1 LYGEVA
7 NRSDFAMR
15 HTGSSDFSFRISE
28 FRIVSNGFHFPGN
41 RKRVACKPLFF
52 NEIFETLKSFFA
64 HRLPDG
70 LMRQCNNF
78 SCIAQEFGLLLIH
91 RLSLTTHRCLLHPPP
106 LVWIKPEPSSSGFFL
121 LLTYGRSSRYNQKL
135 SAIRAAEF
143 DSLPQAGEFP
153 ERES

>member
-1 LYGEVA
+1 MVRLRTVPILQCGIQA
-7 NRSDFAMR
+7 PA
-15 HTGSSDFSFRISE
+15 TFSFRNSV
-28 FRIVSNGFHFPGN
+28 FRIVSNGFHFPGDEGGM
-41 RKRVACKPLFF
+41 ACKSLFC
-52 NEIFETLKSFFA
+52 NETFDTLKSLFA
-64 HRLPDG
+64 HRLSDA
-70 LMRQCNNF
+70 LMRQRNNF
-78 SCIAQEFGLLLIH
+78 SCIAQEFGLLFIH

-121 LLTYGRSSRYNQKL
+121 VLTYGRSSRYNQKL